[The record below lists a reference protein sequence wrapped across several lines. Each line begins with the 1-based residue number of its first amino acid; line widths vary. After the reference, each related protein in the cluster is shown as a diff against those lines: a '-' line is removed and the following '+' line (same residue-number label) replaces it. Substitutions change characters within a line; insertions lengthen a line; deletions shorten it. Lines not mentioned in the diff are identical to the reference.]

1 MRLAER
7 THPSPDEY
15 EETPRDSI
23 RPTPRP
29 DIELLGP
36 YAGSGLKEPPS
47 LVNTPHGL
55 VQLSPLLYRV
65 AELCDGRRNLGE
77 IAREV
82 GRSCGRGVSADNVRF
97 LIEKKLSPL
106 GIASLD
112 EADTASVAIDRP
124 NLLLALRFRI
134 RLLPERAVNA
144 IARILHPLFSPVVVL
159 AMLGS
164 LVALDV
170 WLFFEHGIG
179 SGMRQLLYD
188 PSLMLMVLGLLLV
201 SAIFHECGH
210 ATGCSYGGARPGAI
224 GVGLYLVWP
233 AFFAEVTNS
242 FRLGRA
248 GRLRVD
254 LGGVYFTVIFAL
266 AVAGAYFLTG
276 YEPLLVV
283 ILVLHLEALHQF
295 TPFLRLDGYYVLS
308 DLVGVPDLF
317 ARIKPTLLSLL
328 PWRKTDDSVGELK
341 WWARALITIWVCT
354 VIPLLLLN
362 LGLLVFYAPRLFA
375 TTWDSLRVLATGISA
390 SLAGGEFMSVVADSV
405 KAGLLLLFLGGV
417 VITFLRLGK
426 RYVSAGL
433 TRTQGRPVGRALF
446 AGTTLVL
453 LGVISV
459 AWWRTAPR
467 SPLRPGEEV
476 TVPEATRAAL
486 GGDANPGGVLVAGGD
501 ESPVQAATDEV
512 GAPAGETWATLT
524 VAGELPPSVFALAPG
539 GSPSL
544 EGGSASQSA
553 TGAPEDSSSD
563 PAGSPSPSPDASPSP
578 DESPTPEASPS
589 PDASPSPEPSPE
601 ASPTPESSPS
611 SNASPAPSPSP

>member
-1 MRLAER
+1 MRLAEG
-7 THPSPDEY
+7 THVTPHES
-15 EETPRDSI
+15 EEGARDSI
-23 RPTPRP
+23 RPRPHP

-65 AELCDGRRNLGE
+65 AELCDGRSDLRE
-77 IAREV
+77 IAHDV
-82 GRSCGRGVSADNVRF
+82 SRSCGRSVSADNVRF
-97 LIEKKLSPL
+97 LIEKKLAPL

-112 EADTASVAIDRP
+112 EADTASVAVARP

-134 RLLPERAVNA
+134 RLLPERAVNG
-144 IARILHPLFSPVVVL
+144 IARVLHPLFSPVVVL
-159 AMLGS
+159 AVLGS

-170 WLFFEHGIG
+170 WLFFMHGIG
-179 SGMRQLLYD
+179 SGIRQLLYD

-233 AFFAEVTNS
+233 AFYAEVTNS

-266 AVAGAYFLTG
+266 AIAGAYFLTG

-328 PWRKTDDSVGELK
+328 PWRKADSSVGELK

-390 SLAGGEFMSVVADSV
+390 SLASGEFMSVIADSV
-405 KAGLLLLFLGGV
+405 KAGLLVLFLGGV
-417 VITFLRLGK
+417 VVTFLTLGK

-446 AGTTLVL
+446 AGATLVL

-467 SPLRPGEEV
+467 APLRPGEEV
-476 TVPEATRAAL
+476 TVPEAARAAL
-486 GGDANPGGVLVAGGD
+486 EGDVDPGGVLLAEGD
-501 ESPVQAATDEV
+501 ESPIHAATHHV
-512 GAPAGETWATLT
+512 GAPAGESWATLT

-539 GSPSL
+539 ESPFL
-544 EGGSASQSA
+544 EEGSASQPASGA
-553 TGAPEDSSSD
+553 TEDSSSD
-563 PAGSPSPSPDASPSP
+563 SVESPSPTPDASPSPSPTPDASPSP
-578 DESPTPEASPS
+578 DASASP
-589 PDASPSPEPSPE
+589 DPSPSPE

-611 SNASPAPSPSP
+611 SDASPAASPSP

>member
-15 EETPRDSI
+15 EASSRDSI
-23 RPTPRP
+23 RPKPRP

-47 LVNTPHGL
+47 LVNTAHGL

-65 AELCDGRRNLGE
+65 AELCDGHRDLK
-77 IAREV
+77 EV
-82 GRSCGRGVSADNVRF
+82 ANEVSQSCGRCVSADNVRF
-97 LIEKKLSPL
+97 LIEKKLAPL

-112 EADTASVAIDRP
+112 EADTASVAVDRP

-134 RLLPERAVNA
+134 RLLPEQAVNA

-159 AMLGS
+159 AVLGS

-179 SGMRQLLYD
+179 GGIRQLLYD

-210 ATGCSYGGARPGAI
+210 ATGCSYGDARPGAI

-233 AFFAEVTNS
+233 AFYAEVTNS
-242 FRLGRA
+242 FRLGRL

-254 LGGVYFTVIFAL
+254 LGGVYFSVIFAL
-266 AVAGAYFLTG
+266 GVAGAYFLTG

-283 ILVLHLEALHQF
+283 ILVLHLGALHQF

-308 DLVGVPDLF
+308 DLVGVPDHF

-328 PWRKTDDSVGELK
+328 PWRKTDASVGELK
-341 WWARALITIWVCT
+341 WWARALITVWVCI
-354 VIPLLLLN
+354 VIPLLMLN

-390 SLAGGEFMSVVADSV
+390 SLAGGEFTSVIADSV
-405 KAGLLLLFLGGV
+405 KAGLLVMFLGGIV
-417 VITFLRLGK
+417 VTFLRLGK

-433 TRTQGRPVGRALF
+433 TRTQGRPVGRTLF

-453 LGVISV
+453 LGLISV
-459 AWWRTAPR
+459 AWCRTAPR
-467 SPLRPGEEV
+467 APLRPGEEI
-476 TVPEATRAAL
+476 TVPEAARAAL
-486 GGDANPGGVLVAGGD
+486 GEDADPGRVLVARGD
-501 ESPVQAATDEV
+501 EAPVQAASYEV
-512 GAPAGETWATLT
+512 GAPAGESWATLT
-524 VAGELPPSVFALAPG
+524 AAGELPPSVFTLIPG
-539 GSPSL
+539 EPPSL
-544 EGGSASQSA
+544 EDGSASQPG
-553 TGAPEDSSSD
+553 TGAPEDSSSE
-563 PAGSPSPSPDASPSP
+563 PAASPSPSPDASP
-578 DESPTPEASPS
+578 T
-589 PDASPSPEPSPE
+589 PDASPSPTQE
-601 ASPTPESSPS
+601 ASPTAESSPS
-611 SNASPAPSPSP
+611 SDASPAASPSP